1 MLKTYKFRLYPTN
14 QQVIVL
20 NNTLDVC
27 RHIYNEF
34 LADRRNAYNRCN
46 QSLSTMDQLY
56 QVQYLEFDTDV
67 HSQVKQDVIR
77 RLGKSFDA
85 FFRRCKEGEK
95 KAGYPRF
102 RGKNRYSSFSYPQ
115 SGFKISGKKLKLSKI
130 GDIKI
135 VLHRKVEGKI
145 KTCSIVKNGKA
156 WYACFSVEIEPKK
169 RPIGPVT
176 SIGVD
181 VGLNAVVTLSDGTK
195 IEAPGY
201 YRKAEYNLKRQ
212 QRSLSRKKL
221 YSNNWKKQSDKVS
234 HAYKVIVN
242 KRNDFNHK
250 LSRTLVDNYDL
261 VVFEDLNIRNMVRN
275 SKLSKSIHD
284 AAWGKLIQYTMYKAE
299 EAGTSVELVAP
310 HNTSQ
315 NCSCCGI
322 KVSKTL
328 ATRIHKCPNCG
339 LVLDRDHNAA
349 INILKLAVGTTVKAC
364 GAEPLGSA
372 MNQEATCFYTW

>member
-250 LSRTLVDNYDL
+250 LSRKLVNNYDL

-275 SKLSKSIHD
+275 SNLSKSIHD

>member
-20 NNTLDVC
+20 NKTLDVC

-34 LADRRNAYNRCN
+34 LADRRNAYDRCN

-85 FFRRCKEGEK
+85 FFRRCKKGESK
-95 KAGYPRF
+95 PGYPRF
-102 RGKNRYSSFSYPQ
+102 RGKHRYSSFSYPQ

-130 GDIKI
+130 GDIKLVI
-135 VLHRKVEGKI
+135 HRKIDGKI
-145 KTCSIVKNGKA
+145 KTCSIAKDGKS
-156 WYACFSVEIEPKK
+156 WYACFSVEVTPKTPIEP
-169 RPIGPVT
+169 VT
-176 SIGVD
+176 YIGVD
-181 VGLNAVVTLSDGTK
+181 VGLNAIVTLSDSTK
-195 IEAPGY
+195 IEAPEY
-201 YRKAEYNLKRQ
+201 YRKAEYDLKRQ

-221 YSNNWKKQSDKVS
+221 HSNNWKKQSDRVS
-234 HAYKVIVN
+234 HAHKMICN
-242 KRNDFNHK
+242 KRTDFNHK
-250 LSRTLVDNYDL
+250 LSRTLVDNYNL

-315 NCSCCGI
+315 NCSSCGI

-364 GAEPLGSA
+364 GVESLGSA
-372 MNQEATCFYTW
+372 MNQEATRFNGW

>member
-1 MLKTYKFRLYPTN
+1 MLKTYKFRLYPTT
-14 QQVIVL
+14 QQVFVL
-20 NNTLDVC
+20 NKTLDVC

-34 LADRRNAYNRCN
+34 LADRRNAYDRCN

-95 KAGYPRF
+95 KPGRPRF

-135 VLHRKVEGKI
+135 ILHRKIEGKI
-145 KTCSIVKNGKA
+145 KTCSIVKDGKA
-156 WYACFSVEIEPKK
+156 WYACFSVEVTPKRQIEA
-169 RPIGPVT
+169 VT
-176 SIGVD
+176 SVGID

-201 YRKAEYNLKRQ
+201 YRKAEDDLKRQ
-212 QRSLSRKKL
+212 QRSLSKKRL
-221 YSNNWKKQSDKVS
+221 HSNNWKKQSDKVS
-234 HAYKVIVN
+234 DANRIIRN

-250 LSRTLVDNYDL
+250 LSRTLVDYYDL
-261 VVFEDLNIRNMVRN
+261 VVFEDLNIKNMVQN

-299 EAGTSVELVAP
+299 EAGKIVELVAP

-315 NCSCCGI
+315 NCSSCGI

-328 ATRIHKCPNCG
+328 ATRIHRCPNCG

-364 GAEPLGSA
+364 GVEPLGSA
-372 MNQEATCFYTW
+372 MKQEATCFNRW

>member
-1 MLKTYKFRLYPTN
+1 MMLKTYKFRLYPTN
-14 QQVIVL
+14 QQVIIL
-20 NNTLDVC
+20 NKTLDVC

-34 LADRRNAYNRCN
+34 LADRRNAYDRCN
-46 QSLSTMDQLY
+46 LSLSTMDQLY

-67 HSQVKQDVIR
+67 HSQVKQDIIR

-85 FFRRCKEGEK
+85 FFRRCKEGENK
-95 KAGYPRF
+95 PGYPRF

-115 SGFKISGKKLKLSKI
+115 SGFRISGKKLKLSKI

-135 VLHRKVEGKI
+135 VLHRKIAGKI
-145 KTCSIVKNGKA
+145 KTCSIVKDGKA
-156 WYACFSVEIEPKK
+156 WYACFSVEVNPK
-169 RPIGPVT
+169 RPIEPAT

-195 IEAPGY
+195 IEAPEY

-221 YSNNWKKQSDKVS
+221 YSNNWKKQSAKVS
-234 HAYKVIVN
+234 HAHKVICN

-261 VVFEDLNIRNMVRN
+261 VVFEDLNIRNMVQN

-299 EAGTSVELVAP
+299 EAGKFVELVEP
-310 HNTSQ
+310 RNTSQ
-315 NCSCCGI
+315 NCSSCGM

-328 ATRIHKCPNCG
+328 ATRTHRCPNCG

-349 INILKLAVGTTVKAC
+349 INILKLAVGTTVYAC
-364 GAEPLGSA
+364 RVEPSGSS
-372 MNQEATCFYTW
+372 MSQEATCFNRW